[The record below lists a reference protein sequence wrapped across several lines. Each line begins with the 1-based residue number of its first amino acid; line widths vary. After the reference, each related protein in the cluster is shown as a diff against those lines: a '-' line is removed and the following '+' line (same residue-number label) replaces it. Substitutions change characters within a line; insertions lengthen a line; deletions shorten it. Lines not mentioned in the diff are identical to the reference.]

1 MPAPRQPEQYI
12 LLPVNPWFIGFTLV
26 LSLMLNLLP
35 LERGGWALA
44 MPDWIAITLV
54 FWSIHQPRRVG
65 LTVAWLLGLV
75 MDVNN
80 ASLLG
85 EHALA
90 YSILSYV
97 AIYMHRRARWFGY
110 GGQVVHVLP
119 LFLAAQLVVLTI
131 RLIGGAAFPGVM
143 YFSSSLVATLMWPL
157 VSALY
162 LAPQRRAAD
171 KDENRPI

>member
-1 MPAPRQPEQYI
+1 MPAPSQPEQYI

-35 LERGGWALA
+35 LPRDGWALA
-44 MPDWIAITLV
+44 MPDWIAITLI

-65 LTVAWLLGLV
+65 LALAWLLGLV

-90 YSILSYV
+90 YSILSYA
-97 AIYMHRRARWFGY
+97 AIYMHRRVRWFGNV
-110 GGQVVHVLP
+110 GQVVHVLP
-119 LFLAAQLVVLTI
+119 LLLAAQLVVVVI
-131 RLIGGAAFPGVM
+131 RLIGGAAFPGIMV
-143 YFSSSLVATLMWPL
+143 FSSSLVATLMWPL

-162 LAPQRRAAD
+162 LAPQRRATD